1 MNLAVQLLLAS
12 SPRALRA
19 DGVSITLPA
28 RDAALLAWLAIE
40 GPSPRARLISL
51 LWPHSNEADARNGLR
66 QRLFQLKR
74 QFGRQIVE
82 GGTVLALAPDVS
94 HDLAQAGQLLG
105 DLTYP
110 QVAEFSAWLA
120 QQRVRCHE
128 RTRLDFIAQCEAAE
142 RLGNYA
148 DSLECAQ
155 ELLLLNP
162 LSEDAHRRVVRLHY
176 LCGDRALALLA
187 FDRCEQVLKDEVGA
201 TPSGE
206 TIALLATIN
215 AERTYG
221 LATPTQSVPASLLR
235 PPSLVGRAGELH
247 AMRLAWQA
255 GRAFSLEAEAG
266 MGKSR
271 LLQEMASSQ
280 PGVVI
285 AQARPGD
292 TVVPYALAVRLLR
305 AIIQRAPQVMDEAV
319 RLDLSRVLPEV
330 HLAHWPAP
338 TRQPMSVDAQKLA
351 VQRGAIALLQAA
363 LSSGVAAIVLDD
375 LHFADD
381 ASLDLIMILAR
392 PGTVAALKWGFA
404 LRPAEGSPRVQTLQ
418 DALLEESQLVLLRL
432 QPLTLAQV
440 VEFVDSLGVG
450 GFEAETLAQQLHR
463 RTGGNPLFALETLRQ
478 VWLEAP
484 AEPSGSLGTP
494 SLPRPLSVLQLLA
507 RRIKRLSPSA
517 LSVARC
523 AAVAGPDF
531 SIDLAAHALGLGAL
545 ALADPWAELE
555 AAQVFRDGAFAHDLI
570 YEAAL
575 ASLPQAIAQHLH
587 RDIAEFLQ
595 SRQAEPARL
604 AAHWQQAQA
613 WPQAGAAYRQAAQ
626 SAAGLGRHREEVSF
640 LAQAAHCLEQAA
652 DTDGA
657 FRALLDQALAQT
669 QIDLGSFAHE
679 LLQRAEA
686 LVQTPDQEL
695 SVLAQRARI
704 YDLIEDPRASAA
716 ARAAMALAQ
725 SFGRMDVQVQC
736 SLPLAYQLAHERRAL
751 EAVALLEPLARW
763 VHANQEPKDRYEFE
777 MALAFALDYSGQLGL
792 AAPHW
797 DRARAQAERAQAQ
810 PLVAQ
815 ALANKASTLAKMGQ
829 VHKAAELGHAAWMMR
844 RAEPGLSG
852 LPMVGQMVY
861 AHRLRDL
868 GRYAEALPLLEE
880 ALQCFKDAKSSGAQC
895 AAEHRLAHTYMFL
908 GQPGRAKALLD
919 ADADGLDKGNRVMR
933 LAYRA
938 ELARLLGAD
947 AVTPARAALALTAD
961 QPDDVYYQI
970 AALFASACLPPE
982 EGEQIAASLAEW
994 ARGQERL
1001 GLAMS
1006 GHVRAAAAALHLHE
1020 QSEDDPTLLER
1031 AQSHARKALRL
1042 ARGYQPDSFYQAE
1055 IWLVAAKALLAT
1067 GMAAEARVA
1076 LVDGRAWVVRVHATQ
1091 VPSAFQNSFL
1101 ERNPVNRELLA
1112 LARTTLSS

>member
-19 DGVSITLPA
+19 DGVPVVLAA

-40 GPSPRARLISL
+40 GASPRSRLISL
-51 LWPHSNEADARNGLR
+51 LWPDSDEVDARNGLR

-74 QFGRQIVE
+74 QCGCQIVE
-82 GGTVLALAPDVS
+82 GGAVLALASNVS
-94 HDLAQAGQLLG
+94 HDLIQAGQILG
-105 DLTYP
+105 NLTYS
-110 QVAEFSAWLA
+110 QASEFSVWLA
-120 QQRVRCHE
+120 QQRARCFE
-128 RTRLDFIAQCEAAE
+128 RTRVDFIAQCEAAE
-142 RLGNYA
+142 QVGNYA
-148 DSLECAQ
+148 GALTGAQ
-155 ELLLLNP
+155 ELLLLHP
-162 LSEDAHRRVVRLHY
+162 LSEDAHRRVIRLHY

-187 FDRCEQVLKDEVGA
+187 FDHCEQVLKDEVGA
-201 TPSGE
+201 SPSSE

-215 AERTYG
+215 AERSYG
-221 LATPTQSVPASLLR
+221 LAMPAQSVPASMLR

-247 AMRLAWQA
+247 AMKVTWQA

-292 TVVPYALAVRLLR
+292 TVVPYALAARLLR
-305 AIIQRAPQVMDEAV
+305 AIIQRAPQVMAEAV

-330 HLAHWPAP
+330 QLAHWPAP
-338 TRQPMSVDAQKLA
+338 PKQPMSVDAQKLA
-351 VQRGAIALLQAA
+351 VQRGATALLQAA
-363 LSSGVAAIVLDD
+363 VSSGVAAIVLDD

-381 ASLDLIMILAR
+381 ASLDLMMILAR
-392 PGTVAALKWGFA
+392 PGTVEALKWGFA
-404 LRPAEGSPRVQTLQ
+404 MRPAEGSARVQVLQ
-418 DALLEESQLVLLRL
+418 DVLLEDSQLVMLRL

-450 GFEAETLAQQLHR
+450 RFDAETLAQQLHR

-478 VWLEAP
+478 MWLDAP
-484 AEPSGSLGTP
+484 AEHGGAISTRD
-494 SLPRPLSVLQLLA
+494 LPRPLSVLQLLE

-531 SIDLAAHALGLGAL
+531 SIDLAAYALGLGAL

-555 AAQVFRDGAFAHDLI
+555 AAQVFRGGAFAHDLI

-587 RDIAEFLQ
+587 RDIAGFLQ

-613 WPQAGAAYRQAAQ
+613 WPEAGAAYRQAAQ
-626 SAAGLGRHREEVSF
+626 SAAGLGRHREEVAF
-640 LAQAAHCLEQAA
+640 LAQAADCLQQAA
-652 DTDGA
+652 DSDGA
-657 FRALLDQALAQT
+657 FQTLLDQALAQT
-669 QIDLGSFAHE
+669 QIDLGSLVHE

-695 SVLAQRARI
+695 SLLAQRARI
-704 YDLIEDPRASAA
+704 YDLVEDPRASDT
-716 ARAAMALAQ
+716 ARAAMALART
-725 SFGRMDVQVQC
+725 FGRMDIQVQC

-777 MALAFALDYSGQLGL
+777 MALAFALDYSGQLSL
-792 AAPHW
+792 APTHW
-797 DRARAQAERAQAQ
+797 DRARAQAEQAQAQ

-815 ALANKASTLAKMGQ
+815 ALANKASTLGKMGR
-829 VHKAAELGHAAWMMR
+829 VHEAAELGHAAWKMR

-868 GRYAEALPLLEE
+868 GRYVEALPLLEE
-880 ALQCFKDAKSSGAQC
+880 ALQCFKDANSPASQR
-895 AAEHRLAHTYMFL
+895 AAEHRLAHTYIYL
-908 GQPGRAKALLD
+908 GQPARAKALLD
-919 ADADGLDKGNRVMR
+919 ADAVGLDKGNRVMR

-947 AVTPARAALALTAD
+947 AITPARAAMALMAD

-970 AALFASACLPPE
+970 AALFASACLPPD
-982 EGEQIAASLAEW
+982 EGEHLAASLAEW
-994 ARGQERL
+994 ASGQERL

-1006 GHVRAAAAALHLHE
+1006 GHVRAAAAALYLHE
-1020 QSEDDPTLLER
+1020 QSEGDPTVLER

-1055 IWLVAAKALLAT
+1055 VWLVAAKVLLAT
-1067 GMAAEARVA
+1067 GLTTEARAA
-1076 LVDGRAWVVRVHATQ
+1076 LVDGRAWVLRVHATQ
-1091 VPSAFQNSFL
+1091 VPSAFQSSFL

-1112 LARTTLSS
+1112 LARSTLTS